1 MVVLDRVQVEE
12 PKLTSLIVRVNA
24 KVVIQ
29 ILMVMI
35 VDSLFYVFFIG
46 LSIFL
51 KIIK

>member
-12 PKLTSLIVRVNA
+12 PKLTILIVRVNA

-35 VDSLFYVFFIG
+35 VDSLLYVFFIG

>member
-12 PKLTSLIVRVNA
+12 PELTCLIVRVNA

-35 VDSLFYVFFIG
+35 VDSLLYVFFIG